1 MFDNVNLDDNI
12 WTDKFK
18 LNTTNKTIYVAT
30 LSQLHHKTGYHAS
43 GAQVFLSGG
52 LMLF

>member
-1 MFDNVNLDDNI
+1 MFDDVNLGDSI

-18 LNTTNKTIYVAT
+18 LNITNKTIYVAT
-30 LSQLHHKTGYHAS
+30 LSQLLHKTRYHAS
-43 GAQVFLSGG
+43 GAWVFLSGG